1 MKRNAR
7 KGFTLIEV
15 LLVVMILAMLAAFAV
30 PKIMDAGDRAKINI
44 AKSAVGPTGPIGTAL
59 NMFKLEVGRYPT
71 TEEGLAALVVRPS
84 TLEGADAD
92 NWHKYMEKADML
104 KDPWLQDYG
113 YKFPGEVNVDSYDLW
128 SNGPDR
134 QNGTAD
140 DIRNWVTD
148 SAVRYR

>member
-30 PKIMDAGDRAKINI
+30 PKIMDAGDRAKVSA
-44 AKSAVGPTGPIGTAL
+44 AKAAVGATGPIATAL
-59 NMFKLEVGRYPT
+59 NMFKLEIGRYPT
-71 TEEGLAALVVRPS
+71 TEEGLAALVVKPS
-84 TLEGADAD
+84 TLEGTDAD
-92 NWHKYMEKADML
+92 NWHKYMEKAEML

-113 YKFPGEVNVDSYDLW
+113 YKFPGDVNTDSYDLW

-134 QNGTAD
+134 QQGTAD
-140 DIRNWVTD
+140 DIRNWTTD
-148 SAVRYR
+148 NK